1 MLAVPLQ
8 RTLVS
13 LPNSEAF
20 LKAIPGVA
28 YCLVI
33 AIVSFI
39 IWGFYKP
46 VSQMMWAFVISIA
59 IANLIGYRSSMKT
72 GIGFCSG
79 QLLRIG
85 VAVLGFVTS
94 ALIWTRVGVGVIA
107 AFVVIVAALSLS
119 LWLGARL
126 RISHRLASLIGVG
139 TAICGASAIAAL
151 TPAIGA
157 KEEESGLAVAGITLF
172 GLVSMFLYPFLFL
185 YTPVNGLLGG
195 NLNAYSI
202 WVGAG
207 VHETAQVIAAA
218 GAVNASA
225 VQAAMLIKSV
235 RIFMIGPV
243 VFLLSWYCSRCEKT
257 AGGRRSFVVP
267 LFAVIFTIGSL
278 VCALL
283 DVNTA
288 LLLGLGIDWVTIK
301 GFISG
306 SLLPFTFATAF
317 AGVGSK
323 VSFKS
328 ILSLGTRP
336 ILVAAAVAVTAGL
349 LAFITAVVLVPYIG
363 V

>member
-1 MLAVPLQ
+1 M
-8 RTLVS
+8 VS
-13 LPNSEAF
+13 IPSSGALW
-20 LKAIPGVA
+20 KAIPGVA
-28 YCLVI
+28 YCVVVAL
-33 AIVSFI
+33 ASFL

-46 VSQMMWAFVISIA
+46 VSPLMWAFVISIA
-59 IANLIGYRSSMKT
+59 VANVVGFRSSMKT

-79 QLLRIG
+79 QLLRLG

-94 ALIWTRVGVGVIA
+94 ALIWTSVGVGVVA
-107 AFVVIVAALSLS
+107 AFVVIVAALGLS
-119 LWLGARL
+119 LWLGSRL
-126 RISHRLASLIGVG
+126 GLGHRLASLIGVG

-185 YTPVNGLLGG
+185 NTPVNGLLGG

-207 VHETAQVIAAA
+207 IHETAQVIAAA

-243 VFLLSWYCSRCEKT
+243 VFLLSWYCSTCEKRV
-257 AGGRRSFVVP
+257 GGGKSFVVP
-267 LFAVIFTIGSL
+267 LFAVAFTVGSL
-278 VCALL
+278 VCAFL

-288 LLLGLGIDWVTIK
+288 SLLSAGINWVAIK
-301 GFISG
+301 GYVSG
-306 SLLPFTFATAF
+306 TLLPFTFATAF

-328 ILSLGTRP
+328 IAALGTRP
-336 ILVAAAVAVTAGL
+336 ILVAATVAVTAGV
-349 LAFITAVVLVPYIG
+349 LAFVTAVLLLPYIA

>member
-1 MLAVPLQ
+1 MP
-8 RTLVS
+8 S
-13 LPNSEAF
+13 SEV
-20 LKAIPGVA
+20 LGKTIPGVV
-28 YCLVI
+28 YCIIVAL
-33 AIVSFI
+33 VSFI
-39 IWGFYKP
+39 IWGFYKQ
-46 VSQMMWAFVISIA
+46 VSALMWAFIISIV
-59 IANLIGYRSSMKT
+59 IANVIGFRSWMKT
-72 GIGFCSG
+72 GVGFCSG
-79 QLLRIG
+79 QLLRLG

-94 ALIWTRVGVGVIA
+94 ALIWTSVGVGVVA
-107 AFVVIVAALSLS
+107 AFVVIVAALGLS
-119 LWLGARL
+119 LWLGSRL
-126 RISHRLASLIGVG
+126 GLGHRLASLIGVG

-185 YTPVNGLLGG
+185 NTPVNGLLGG

-207 VHETAQVIAAA
+207 IHETAQVIAAA

-243 VFLLSWYCSRCEKT
+243 VFLLSWYCSTCEK
-257 AGGRRSFVVP
+257 GVGSKKNFVVP
-267 LFAVIFTIGSL
+267 LFAVAFTIGTL
-278 VCALL
+278 VCAFL
-283 DVNTA
+283 DVKVA
-288 LLLGLGIDWVTIK
+288 SLLSVGINWLAIK
-301 GFISG
+301 AYISG
-306 SLLPFTFATAF
+306 TLLPFTFATAF

-328 ILSLGTRP
+328 IAALGAKP
-336 ILVAAAVAVTAGL
+336 ILVAATVAVTAGV
-349 LAFITAVVLVPYIG
+349 LAFVTAILLLPYIA

>member
-1 MLAVPLQ
+1 MP
-8 RTLVS
+8 S
-13 LPNSEAF
+13 SEA
-20 LKAIPGVA
+20 LGKTIPGVA
-28 YCLVI
+28 YCIIVAL
-33 AIVSFI
+33 VSFI
-39 IWGFYKP
+39 IWGFYKQ
-46 VSQMMWAFVISIA
+46 VSALMWAFIISIV
-59 IANLIGYRSSMKT
+59 IANVIGFRSWMKT
-72 GIGFCSG
+72 GVGFCSG
-79 QLLRIG
+79 QLLRLG

-94 ALIWTRVGVGVIA
+94 ALIWTSVGVGVVA
-107 AFVVIVAALSLS
+107 AFVVIVAALGLS
-119 LWLGARL
+119 LWLGSRL
-126 RISHRLASLIGVG
+126 GLGHRLASLIGVG

-185 YTPVNGLLGG
+185 NTPVNGLLGG

-207 VHETAQVIAAA
+207 IHETAQVIAAA

-243 VFLLSWYCSRCEKT
+243 VFLLSWYCSTCEK
-257 AGGRRSFVVP
+257 GVGSKKNFVVP
-267 LFAVIFTIGSL
+267 LFAVAFTIGTL
-278 VCALL
+278 VCAFFDVKVASLL
-283 DVNTA
+283 SV
-288 LLLGLGIDWVTIK
+288 GINWLAIK
-301 GFISG
+301 AYISG
-306 SLLPFTFATAF
+306 TVLPFTFATAF

-328 ILSLGTRP
+328 IAALGAKP
-336 ILVAAAVAVTAGL
+336 ILVAATVAVTAGV
-349 LAFITAVVLVPYIG
+349 LAFVTAILLLPYIA

>member
-1 MLAVPLQ
+1 MP
-8 RTLVS
+8 S
-13 LPNSEAF
+13 SEA
-20 LKAIPGVA
+20 LGKTIPGVA
-28 YCLVI
+28 YCIIVAL
-33 AIVSFI
+33 VSFI
-39 IWGFYKP
+39 IWGFYKQ
-46 VSQMMWAFVISIA
+46 VSALMWAFIISIV
-59 IANLIGYRSSMKT
+59 IANVIGFRSWMKT
-72 GIGFCSG
+72 GVGFCSG
-79 QLLRIG
+79 QLLRLG

-94 ALIWTRVGVGVIA
+94 ALIWTSVGVGVVA
-107 AFVVIVAALSLS
+107 AFVVIVAALGLS
-119 LWLGARL
+119 LWLGSRL
-126 RISHRLASLIGVG
+126 GLGHRLASLIGVG

-185 YTPVNGLLGG
+185 NTPVNGLLGG

-207 VHETAQVIAAA
+207 IHETAQVIAAA

-243 VFLLSWYCSRCEKT
+243 VFLLSWYCSTCEK
-257 AGGRRSFVVP
+257 GVGSKKNFVVP
-267 LFAVIFTIGSL
+267 LFAVAFTIGTL
-278 VCALL
+278 VCAFL
-283 DVNTA
+283 DVKVA
-288 LLLGLGIDWVTIK
+288 SLLSVGINWLAIK
-301 GFISG
+301 AYISG
-306 SLLPFTFATAF
+306 TLLPFTFATAF

-328 ILSLGTRP
+328 IAALGAKP
-336 ILVAAAVAVTAGL
+336 ILVAATVAVTAGV
-349 LAFITAVVLVPYIG
+349 LAFVTAVLLLPYIA